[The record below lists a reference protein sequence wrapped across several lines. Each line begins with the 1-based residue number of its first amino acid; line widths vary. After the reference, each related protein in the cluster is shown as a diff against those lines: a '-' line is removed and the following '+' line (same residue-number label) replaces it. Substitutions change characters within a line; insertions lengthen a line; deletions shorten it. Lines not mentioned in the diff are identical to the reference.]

1 MAFGN
6 IDVVKQDAR
15 QSRGLRLIDETWQ
28 DLRYSVRL
36 MRKTPGFTAAA
47 VLSLGL
53 GIGANTA
60 IFSLI
65 DAVLLRTLPVENPH
79 ELFFLAHDSAEVPST
94 SSNYPLYER
103 YREAPVFSGVTA
115 YRTLL
120 LKVHSGESIE
130 LVPGQ
135 YVSGNY
141 HAIVQAPM
149 LRGRGFVNESDRPGD
164 APVAVIS
171 ESYWT
176 RKFGRAPDV
185 LEKTVSIRGTPVPI
199 VGVTAAGFTGL
210 VPGAPADIT
219 LPLAMFV
226 ADRPE
231 YLEQHDTF
239 TSMPILARLRPGV
252 PESAGTRGGRRDFPA
267 VHVRAGKLVGTE
279 GQGRISTT
287 WRGSCRLPRVAAV
300 SAAQYGASLQVLMAL
315 VALVLLIASA
325 NVANLLL
332 ARSAARAKEIAIR
345 LCVGGGRGRLIRL
358 FLTESIL
365 LAIAGALAGILMAS
379 WGTELIVGL
388 LAGGPQPIDLDVS
401 LNGRVL
407 MFTAAVAIGTGMLFG
422 LAPALRATNLDL
434 TPALKENGTVHAA
447 RLRAVGGP
455 ATSSWQVSWRCV

>member
-1 MAFGN
+1 M
-6 IDVVKQDAR
+6 
-15 QSRGLRLIDETWQ
+15 
-28 DLRYSVRL
+28 
-36 MRKTPGFTAAA
+36 
-47 VLSLGL
+47 LSLGL

-94 SSNYPLYER
+94 SSNYPSTNAIER
-103 YREAPVFSGVTA
+103 RRSSAASPA
-115 YRTLL
+115 YRTSL

-130 LVPGQ
+130 LVQGQ

-171 ESYWT
+171 ESYWA

-210 VPGAPADIT
+210 VPGAPAEIT

-239 TSMPILARLRPGV
+239 TGMPILARLRPGV
-252 PESAGTRGGRRDFPA
+252 PEAQALAVADAIFQQYMSEPENSWARKGRADQYDVARLLPAAKGWQPPSPRVRRVVAGADGAGGTRVVDRVGERRQPAAGPVGGARQGDRNPA
-267 VHVRAGKLVGTE
+267 VRRRRPRAPD
-279 GQGRISTT
+279 S
-287 WRGSCRLPRVAAV
+287 PV
-300 SAAQYGASLQVLMAL
+300 SDREHPAGHCG
-315 VALVLLIASA
+315 
-325 NVANLLL
+325 
-332 ARSAARAKEIAIR
+332 
-345 LCVGGGRGRLIRL
+345 CVG
-358 FLTESIL
+358 
-365 LAIAGALAGILMAS
+365 
-379 WGTELIVGL
+379 W
-388 LAGGPQPIDLDVS
+388 DLDGVM
-401 LNGRVL
+401 G
-407 MFTAAVAIGTGMLFG
+407 
-422 LAPALRATNLDL
+422 
-434 TPALKENGTVHAA
+434 H
-447 RLRAVGGP
+447 
-455 ATSSWQVSWRCV
+455 